1 MADTY
6 NPKVAAEFIMRC
18 FHARTAAHVLH
29 LKSQG
34 PGSYAEHKAL
44 NEFYDGIVDLADGIA
59 EMLQGEYQEILPL
72 SGVSGYQ
79 TPTNSM
85 ALVTGLSK
93 WIKDNRMEVCSSSEC
108 QNLIDGVLELCHS
121 TAYKLKFL
129 K

>member
-1 MADTY
+1 MAEKF

-29 LKSQG
+29 LKASG
-34 PGSYAEHKAL
+34 PGAFAEHKAL
-44 NEFYDGIVDLADGIA
+44 NEFYDEIVDLADGIA
-59 EMLQGEYQEILPL
+59 EMLQGEHLELLPL
-72 SGVSGYQ
+72 SNITGYQ
-79 TPTNSM
+79 TPANSL
-85 ALVTGLSK
+85 ALITGLSK
-93 WIKDNRMEVCSSSEC
+93 WISANRSEVCSSSEC

>member
-1 MADTY
+1 MAEKYD
-6 NPKVAAEFIMRC
+6 PKVAAELIMRM

-29 LKSQG
+29 LKSAG
-34 PGSYAEHKAL
+34 PGSFAEHKAL
-44 NEFYDGIVDLADGIA
+44 NEFYDEIVDLADGIA
-59 EMLQGEYQEILPL
+59 EMLQGEYLELLPL
-72 SGVSGYQ
+72 SGITGYQ
-79 TPTNSM
+79 TPSSGL

-93 WIKDNRMEVCSSSEC
+93 WVSSNRQDVCSSSEC

>member
-1 MADTY
+1 MAENT
-6 NPKVAAEFIMRC
+6 NPKLAAEFVMRC

-29 LKSQG
+29 LKS
-34 PGSYAEHKAL
+34 GSYSEHETLK
-44 NEFYDGIVDLADGIA
+44 EFYQQIIHKIDSFA
-59 EMLQGEYQEILPL
+59 EMYQGEYLTQLNC

-85 ALVTGLSK
+85 ALISGMIK
-93 WIKDNRMEVCSSSEC
+93 WTKANREEICDSPEC
-108 QNLIDGVLELCHS
+108 QALIDEIMELCNR